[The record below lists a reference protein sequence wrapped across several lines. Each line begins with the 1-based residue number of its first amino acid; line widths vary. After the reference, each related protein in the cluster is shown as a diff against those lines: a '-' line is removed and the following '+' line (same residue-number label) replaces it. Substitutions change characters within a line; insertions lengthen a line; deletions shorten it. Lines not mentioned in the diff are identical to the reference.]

1 LQRKYKKPTKTLAI
15 TTHNNPTDNDHTRF
29 GLTKRDMMTLHEI
42 LCRYPDVKSVYI
54 FGSRAMGTHKFG
66 SDIDL
71 AVMNPDLSDTTLRRL
86 QAEFEESSL
95 PYPVDILCV
104 SEKLDNAVKEHIAR
118 VAKIVYQ
125 A

>member
-1 LQRKYKKPTKTLAI
+1 MA
-15 TTHNNPTDNDHTRF
+15 
-29 GLTKRDMMTLHEI
+29 TLHEI
-42 LCRYPDVKSVYI
+42 LGRYPDAQSVYI

-71 AVMNPDLSDTTLRRL
+71 AVMNPDMSDATLRLL

-95 PYPVDILCV
+95 PYRVDILCV
-104 SEKLDNAVKEHIAR
+104 SEKLDNAVKEHIMR
-118 VAKIVYQ
+118 IGKIVYQ